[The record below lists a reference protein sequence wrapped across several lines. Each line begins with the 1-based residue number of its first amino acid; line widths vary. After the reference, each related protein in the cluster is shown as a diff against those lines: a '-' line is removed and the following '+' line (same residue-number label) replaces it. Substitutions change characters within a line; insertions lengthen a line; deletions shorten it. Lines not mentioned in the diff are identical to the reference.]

1 MPMEVGDVDWLS
13 TYWRRWLVCGWAVV
27 HVWSLHAD
35 FCSCFQQS
43 LARVG
48 RWVGRW
54 VGADLQVGVN
64 ERKIAMYVKKEL
76 KQITFC
82 KVGSFNAIV

>member
-1 MPMEVGDVDWLS
+1 MLIFP
-13 TYWRRWLVCGWAVV
+13 
-27 HVWSLHAD
+27 
-35 FCSCFQQS
+35 
-43 LARVG
+43 LAFSNRKTRVG

-82 KVGSFNAIV
+82 KVGSFDVIV

>member
-1 MPMEVGDVDWLS
+1 M
-13 TYWRRWLVCGWAVV
+13 
-27 HVWSLHAD
+27 
-35 FCSCFQQS
+35 
-43 LARVG
+43 
-48 RWVGRW
+48 GRW

-82 KVGSFNAIV
+82 KVGSFNVIVQFRKLWDGAEGILQNRSRGERLAIQKKNIQGLRWGLAKKKKSPTQE